1 VRVRDHGEPP
11 LQAILEA
18 GPERLRPILMTS
30 AAMILGMLP
39 TAISNADGSEFRA
52 PMAIAVIGGVISS
65 TLLSLIVVPVFYLTI
80 ENIKGWLGRRGRAP
94 ENRRPAPVTEAEAE
108 AEAEAE
114 PGLAA
119 VLSKTV

>member
-1 VRVRDHGEPP
+1 
-11 LQAILEA
+11 
-18 GPERLRPILMTS
+18 MTS

-80 ENIKGWLGRRGRAP
+80 ENIKGWLSRRRHRGNAHQESGMRGP
-94 ENRRPAPVTEAEAE
+94 VPGPVRQGSLPAE
-108 AEAEAE
+108 
-114 PGLAA
+114 
-119 VLSKTV
+119 